1 MHSIGYNLT
10 LLKEMMAEFRAHILS
25 KELFW
30 PLRKKSYDNVPFPQL
45 SIGALLLTLDEL
57 EAQASEMNALDER
70 TYQEQLNIFERFS
83 QKFRVAIENKAAR
96 ELITRTNLWRGYLQD
111 VEEDPQSL
119 EEYSRQV
126 RNRVLMKKLSTLASV
141 DQATSEN
148 DVVGGMDDWMLQ
160 DALTVE
166 FIWDEMLEPI
176 YPIEEYPFLYLK
188 PR

>member
-126 RNRVLMKKLSTLASV
+126 RNRVLMKKLS
-141 DQATSEN
+141 
-148 DVVGGMDDWMLQ
+148 WMLQ

>member
-141 DQATSEN
+141 DQASIRFFTSN
-148 DVVGGMDDWMLQ
+148 PVKYVMATVWSPYRITTLRRLPYCVI
-160 DALTVE
+160 ALYFV
-166 FIWDEMLEPI
+166 
-176 YPIEEYPFLYLK
+176 
-188 PR
+188 